1 MIVSIFIVID
11 VASNFYVEGKMII
24 DFASTFTENTE
35 VIAMLSSIISHSIAQ

>member
-11 VASNFYVEGKMII
+11 VASNFYVKGKMII

-35 VIAMLSSIISHSIAQ
+35 VIDMLSSIRSHTIAQ